1 VLNGIGSAGTW
12 TLEITDDAFQDTGTL
27 NSWSLQLGVT
37 REFQNTTSTP
47 IPAETTITSPI
58 SVSGTTGYIQ
68 DIDVQLNI
76 SHFAAQDLDI
86 FLIAP
91 NGVRVELVT
100 DAGNDAIGSNFSQ
113 TIFDD
118 EATTAIVASS
128 PPFTGRF
135 RPEGFLSAFDGYTA
149 NGTWQLE
156 VTDDSLGFTGTLNSW
171 SLSLTIGERTD
182 FTDAIGNY
190 DIPVTEVGNS
200 FRVRAVTPTG
210 FFPTAPSTG
219 VQLVTVAPEVSTV
232 TGADFGNQ
240 RPDFRMISATG
251 NGGTGISITY
261 EITNGDIAPVN
272 IEIFQSSDALPDV
285 GDTLISTLFPAPA
298 DLTVGIHTVNLVL
311 GVDII
316 LPGAGIADLNTDYR
330 LLFSADSSNSVDEPD
345 LDPLNEDNTVAF
357 TGVYHQTGGPV
368 MAFGFNT
375 ADTVAITPNGLN
387 VEFDFD
393 NASMTNP
400 LQTSYPIANVTQF
413 RLRGAGGDDNFTSG
427 ANNDTM
433 SIPLAIWGGAGLDT
447 IQGGDGND
455 MLSGGADNDLYVF
468 FPSENVESDTVEEAP
483 GVGRDTVDF
492 SQLSTTVTLN
502 LGLTT
507 PQAVNAN
514 RTLTLTSATGL
525 EDATGGSGADT
536 LTGNSNANQL
546 FGFGAGDT
554 LNGSGGSDTLLG
566 GQGDD
571 IYVFGTA
578 SSSEADQ
585 VTELTNEGVDTLSFA
600 ALTTDLV
607 VNLASTSIQPVH
619 TNRTLRLNSVSVL
632 ENIVGGS
639 GADRLFGN
647 SLENNLTGGAGNDQ
661 LIGAGGSDLLL
672 GGANNDRYDF
682 FPTTVLE
689 ADQVTE
695 NANEGIDTVN
705 FAFLTTDV
713 VVNLASTSIQPVHTN
728 RTLKLN
734 SATVLENI
742 VGGSGADRLF
752 GNSLDNNLTA
762 GAGNDQLIG
771 AGGNDVLLGGA
782 DNDTFVF
789 VPATVAEAD
798 TVSENLNQGT
808 DTLSFAFLTT
818 NVIVNLGSTS
828 VQTVHTNRTLKL
840 NSAVVFEN
848 IIGGS
853 GADTLFGN
861 TLNNTLTGNAGDD
874 KLLGS
879 SGNDILLGG
888 ANNDIYMF
896 VPSNAAEADTVTENT
911 NEGVDTLNFAYL
923 TTSVVVNLGST
934 SIQTVNLNR
943 TLKLNSVSTFENA
956 VGGTGS
962 DTLLGNAVANRLTG
976 NLGDNILVGLEGGD
990 ILEASSGRDI
1000 LIGGLGLDILK
1011 GDAGDDILIAGRTTS
1026 DTSLSNLS
1034 TLRTQWISAN
1044 AYATRVTNLRA
1055 GVGSPPVS
1063 LKAKINVLN
1072 DVGEDDVLFG
1082 GTDTDW
1088 FFRAVD
1094 DVIADL
1100 FAGELIDVL

>member
-1 VLNGIGSAGTW
+1 
-12 TLEITDDAFQDTGTL
+12 
-27 NSWSLQLGVT
+27 
-37 REFQNTTSTP
+37 
-47 IPAETTITSPI
+47 
-58 SVSGTTGYIQ
+58 
-68 DIDVQLNI
+68 
-76 SHFAAQDLDI
+76 
-86 FLIAP
+86 
-91 NGVRVELVT
+91 
-100 DAGNDAIGSNFSQ
+100 
-113 TIFDD
+113 
-118 EATTAIVASS
+118 
-128 PPFTGRF
+128 
-135 RPEGFLSAFDGYTA
+135 
-149 NGTWQLE
+149 
-156 VTDDSLGFTGTLNSW
+156 
-171 SLSLTIGERTD
+171 
-182 FTDAIGNY
+182 
-190 DIPVTEVGNS
+190 
-200 FRVRAVTPTG
+200 
-210 FFPTAPSTG
+210 
-219 VQLVTVAPEVSTV
+219 
-232 TGADFGNQ
+232 
-240 RPDFRMISATG
+240 
-251 NGGTGISITY
+251 
-261 EITNGDIAPVN
+261 
-272 IEIFQSSDALPDV
+272 
-285 GDTLISTLFPAPA
+285 
-298 DLTVGIHTVNLVL
+298 
-311 GVDII
+311 
-316 LPGAGIADLNTDYR
+316 
-330 LLFSADSSNSVDEPD
+330 
-345 LDPLNEDNTVAF
+345 
-357 TGVYHQTGGPV
+357 
-368 MAFGFNT
+368 
-375 ADTVAITPNGLN
+375 
-387 VEFDFD
+387 
-393 NASMTNP
+393 
-400 LQTSYPIANVTQF
+400 
-413 RLRGAGGDDNFTSG
+413 
-427 ANNDTM
+427 M

-483 GVGRDTVDF
+483 AVGRDTVDF
-492 SQLSTTVTLN
+492 SQLSTAVTLN

-525 EDATGGSGADT
+525 EDATGGSAADT

-554 LNGSGGSDTLLG
+554 LNGGGGSDTLIG
-566 GQGDD
+566 GQGADV
-571 IYVFGTA
+571 YVFGPAT
-578 SSSEADQ
+578 SSEADQ

-619 TNRTLRLNSVSVL
+619 TNRTLRLNSASVL

-647 SLENNLTGGAGNDQ
+647 SLENTLTGGAGNDQ

-695 NANEGIDTVN
+695 NANEGIDTLN

-818 NVIVNLGSTS
+818 NAIVNLGSTS
-828 VQTVHTNRTLKL
+828 VQPVHANRTLKL

-848 IIGGS
+848 ILGGS

-879 SGNDILLGG
+879 SGNDVLLGG

-896 VPSNAAEADTVTENT
+896 VPSNAAEADDVRENA
-911 NEGVDTLNFAYL
+911 NEGIDTLNFAFL

-934 SIQTVNLNR
+934 SIQTVNTNR

-990 ILEASSGRDI
+990 ILEAGNGRDI

-1034 TLRTQWISAN
+1034 TLRTQWISGN

-1055 GVGSPPVS
+1055 GVGSPLVS
-1063 LKAKINVLN
+1063 LKTTINVLN
-1072 DVGEDDVLFG
+1072 DAGEDDVLFG

-1088 FFRAVD
+1088 LFRAID
-1094 DVIADL
+1094 DVLADL
-1100 FAGELIDVL
+1100 FAGESVDLL

>member
-546 FGFGAGDT
+546 FG
-554 LNGSGGSDTLLG
+554 SGGSDTLLG

-619 TNRTLRLNSVSVL
+619 TNRTLRLNSASVL

-808 DTLSFAFLTT
+808 DTLSLAFLTT